1 MGDYKRSPYFEI
13 FNEET
18 RSNIIVYNRFLN
30 RRELGLVIR
39 ELWNEKIKN
48 DFEKRLIGKKR
59 IKMNEFCILYFSEK
73 YKSAEIAN
81 EWFINIKE
89 ACKRFKDFE
98 DAQFLLFVLNNEIDE
113 EIYHSFMELVG
124 KLYLRMNK
132 NLNNIEKSLRETFP
146 KKSNEKI
153 KELVEAAAETKQ
165 LFSQSD
171 DGKLNKFL
179 KTIKSQNENERIEFL
194 SSIVLKLD
202 YLEHIY
208 IEDFIKC
215 LKEIDMNITDV
226 KINSYSEWIFNQSE
240 NNQYFIHKTEFIKKL
255 KSVNIY

>member
-1 MGDYKRSPYFEI
+1 MK
-13 FNEET
+13 T
-18 RSNIIVYNRFLN
+18 
-30 RRELGLVIR
+30 
-39 ELWNEKIKN
+39 
-48 DFEKRLIGKKR
+48 
-59 IKMNEFCILYFSEK
+59 LYFTGI
-73 YKSAEIAN
+73 YKSTEIAN
-81 EWFINIKE
+81 DWFINIKE

-98 DAQFLLFVLNNEIDE
+98 DAQFQFLVLNNEIDE

-132 NLNNIEKSLRETFP
+132 NLNNIEKSLRETFS

-171 DGKLNKFL
+171 DGKLNKFI

-215 LKEIDMNITDV
+215 LKEIDMNI
-226 KINSYSEWIFNQSE
+226 FNQSV
-240 NNQYFIHKTEFIKKL
+240 NNQYFIHNSIF
-255 KSVNIY
+255 